1 MNLRPEEISSV
12 IKDMIKQYDNK
23 LDTVDVGTVIEVGDG
38 IARIHGLDNCMA
50 GELLEFPAGLY
61 GMVLNLEEDNVGC
74 VLLGSDRTL
83 KEGDTAKRTG
93 RIVEVPV
100 GEAMIGRV
108 VNSLGQPL
116 DGKGPINSNKFRPI
130 ESKAPGVI
138 ERKSVSSRPS
148 RRKPPRQRRRRP
160 SPWRISPRQRSGRW
174 NFPCRRGRS
183 GPYPESCPPTGKRQT
198 PIEVSES

>member
-100 GEAMIGRV
+100 GEEIGRAHV
-108 VNSLGQPL
+108 
-116 DGKGPINSNKFRPI
+116 
-130 ESKAPGVI
+130 
-138 ERKSVSSRPS
+138 
-148 RRKPPRQRRRRP
+148 
-160 SPWRISPRQRSGRW
+160 
-174 NFPCRRGRS
+174 
-183 GPYPESCPPTGKRQT
+183 
-198 PIEVSES
+198 